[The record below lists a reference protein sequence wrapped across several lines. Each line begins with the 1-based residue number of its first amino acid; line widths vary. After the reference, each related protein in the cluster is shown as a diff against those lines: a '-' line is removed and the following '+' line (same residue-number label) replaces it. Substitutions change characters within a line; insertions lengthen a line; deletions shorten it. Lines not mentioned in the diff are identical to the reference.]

1 MTGEL
6 DDLKI
11 EDAFRIFAAHVYNGQ
26 YALYRLLGRRLRTL
40 PPSLSRPHF
49 RRFNGSVF
57 RTHRAFGSLFT
68 DGPMASYVM
77 DDSGARISL
86 KEVLS
91 QDQPDDCTAPEIPD
105 DRLLDLAEIEWRW
118 SAYALIFVKASIFRS
133 WLASPDVND
142 FSFTSI
148 RRNLLECNRV
158 NLIGLA
164 QDGIVSGD
172 ELETLARTWG
182 IRPFAQKPSEEEYQ
196 PQRYPYW
203 TLPMVITWIA
213 FRDMDAVREQI
224 NDYRKASWDW
234 QRAERRIPI
243 DGGKFWHTVIADE
256 LVSDRPASVADL
268 SLKEALAEAQDD
280 HGKIVSI
287 KSAREALWTNLALG
301 KLTASALDAFGSITT
316 VPAHEWPYLDLAYEL
331 AGPDYVVGSLNP
343 TKSVYSDVKLAQVE
357 VTKVWTAAADAKK
370 PASID
375 LRKWLVGQMRDSP
388 EVRLKPKSDYLEIAQ
403 KTYGVS
409 KAAFDREWVF
419 ALEQVPNAKPFWT
432 KAGRPKK
439 VRK

>member
-1 MTGEL
+1 MPVFWRCPCQRIAVDGATPKRAAAARQLIPSSIAARSRERKSIERGRPIHTGL
-6 DDLKI
+6 HHQHGSLNQK
-11 EDAFRIFAAHVYNGQ
+11 
-26 YALYRLLGRRLRTL
+26 LRTEGNNL
-40 PPSLSRPHF
+40 
-49 RRFNGSVF
+49 RFKVVENRS
-57 RTHRAFGSLFT
+57 
-68 DGPMASYVM
+68 
-77 DDSGARISL
+77 
-86 KEVLS
+86 K
-91 QDQPDDCTAPEIPD
+91 AP
-105 DRLLDLAEIEWRW
+105 
-118 SAYALIFVKASIFRS
+118 IFRS

-172 ELETLARTWG
+172 ELEALARTWG